1 MLCGCRGMRVVY
13 QGCMLGDSQQTDCDA
28 GMETCAEEIEM
39 KLLSPTLLP
48 GLHSFTDQIMLVL
61 DLHSITQDYTGLHMI
76 TQDYTGLH
84 WITLD
89 YTGLNWITQD

>member
-1 MLCGCRGMRVVY
+1 MHRSDITDNTMLCGCRGMRVVY

-48 GLHSFTDQIMLVL
+48 GLHSQTKSCSCWIYIVL
-61 DLHSITQDYTGLHMI
+61 HRITQDYT
-76 TQDYTGLH
+76 
-84 WITLD
+84 
-89 YTGLNWITQD
+89 